1 MKGFEMKETETLDLR
16 MSGCNYTVVSVT
28 LCLGSGEMRTD
39 RLGPTLKQAQAD
51 LGEGGG
57 YGLCSREAKQ
67 ACLLA
72 GRVLTVFFRGER
84 ETRFCSWSRV
94 FASSEFIQLYIYF
107 MMLSPLV

>member
-16 MSGCNYTVVSVT
+16 MSGCNYTIVSVT

-51 LGEGGG
+51 LGKGGG

-72 GRVLTVFFRGER
+72 GGVLTVFSEVKER
-84 ETRFCSWSRV
+84 HDSALGPECLRPQNSFSYT
-94 FASSEFIQLYIYF
+94 FI
-107 MMLSPLV
+107 S

>member
-16 MSGCNYTVVSVT
+16 MSGCNYTIVSVT

-51 LGEGGG
+51 LGKGGG

-72 GRVLTVFFRGER
+72 GGVLTVFSEVKER
-84 ETRFCSWSRV
+84 RDSALGPECLHPQNSFSYT
-94 FASSEFIQLYIYF
+94 FI
-107 MMLSPLV
+107 S